1 MKYFGLA
8 LCITGALITAAGVV
22 GYFTDHLGFG
32 IAGFV
37 LGLGFG
43 AIGVMAFMTNFFLQ
57 LFKRNATLVIKLIW
71 LGLRL
76 EVRGEM
82 GIFDKYDGTQNSRS
96 QNVDASLRPS
106 PTYVEVNT

>member
-1 MKYFGLA
+1 MRYFGLV
-8 LCITGALITAAGVV
+8 LCLIGALITAAGVV
-22 GYFTDHLGFG
+22 GYFADYEGLG

-43 AIGVMAFMTNFFLQ
+43 AIGVMAFMTNFFLR
-57 LFKRNATLVIKLIW
+57 LFQRNATLLIKLVC

-82 GIFDKYDGTQNSRS
+82 G
-96 QNVDASLRPS
+96 ASNEGVEAWRCQAQSLDQKLQPGR
-106 PTYVEVNT
+106 TYVEANS